1 MEQHCR
7 SQMLQQRP
15 AFVTTKGWRCSL
27 GTNIHWC
34 WRTQTVRRSK
44 GAVEEQPDSCAGLE
58 CFASTWCTFWGE
70 GRIKKKHN
78 CICVWCV
85 CVVTSKDRKT
95 ETYTTAF
102 GYAFAATYYKMNA
115 GIWGLRNPQDSTL
128 SFFNFGFT
136 WETLFKLSQWWPLL
150 VNMERSSL
158 EERKQDDV
166 NSILQSMMAE
176 PLDWWED
183 ADLPSVLTYL
193 RGNKSLNVPS
203 AWRSILGMN
212 KWVVC
217 LHGFWCWPFWKK
229 NSRNSLL
236 CLWKLDGTVWT
247 QKNSMWRKQCLCVMF
262 RFLHQWGGVAR

>member
-1 MEQHCR
+1 M
-7 SQMLQQRP
+7 SG
-15 AFVTTKGWRCSL
+15 AFVWWPA
-27 GTNIHWC
+27 NIAKL
-34 WRTQTVRRSK
+34 R
-44 GAVEEQPDSCAGLE
+44 
-58 CFASTWCTFWGE
+58 
-70 GRIKKKHN
+70 
-78 CICVWCV
+78 
-85 CVVTSKDRKT
+85 
-95 ETYTTAF
+95 TYTTAF

-229 NSRNSLL
+229 N
-236 CLWKLDGTVWT
+236 
-247 QKNSMWRKQCLCVMF
+247 Q
-262 RFLHQWGGVAR
+262 